1 MKKLI
6 FCVVGNSGSGKTMLV
21 NALEEYANIPMI
33 RSYTD
38 RPRRTPDE
46 VGHTFLEK
54 SDYDLLKE
62 SEMIAR
68 TCWNGVRY
76 CCLASD
82 VQAINTYVIDEVG
95 LQMLKKNYSD
105 IYRIIAIR
113 IYRPESDRI
122 KSVGEERVAR
132 DKGKFTMELEDFD
145 YVAVNTSGCKLDL
158 ITDVWT
164 FIRSEIEKHVGLAGC
179 EEGLSYGTGYAERD

>member
-1 MKKLI
+1 
-6 FCVVGNSGSGKTMLV
+6 MLV

-46 VGHTFLEK
+46 VGHPFLEK

-132 DKGKFTMELEDFD
+132 DKGKFKMDLEEFD
-145 YVAVNTSGCKLDL
+145 KVAVSTGCKLDV
-158 ITDVWT
+158 ITEIWT

-179 EEGLSYGTGYAERD
+179 EEGLSYGMEYAERD